1 MNSYKFDDISVG
13 LEEHFSV
20 KVDADKLDKFLVTL
34 NAPPYGEWMSSPK
47 RIILLSFSNKDFK
60 CSFKD

>member
-20 KVDADKLDKFLVTL
+20 KVDDITPTIQILISKESDYL
-34 NAPPYGEWMSSPK
+34 NGVNITITGGS
-47 RIILLSFSNKDFK
+47 IF
-60 CSFKD
+60 